1 MDTTN
6 HQILAM
12 ADVDVLEEDQVK
24 INRFSRL
31 NLRVKD
37 VELEIE
43 QLKAKIQTCRD
54 AAEEL
59 EMCMDSDGLM
69 LAVGEA
75 FFPVDDTLASEQV
88 EKARSLAQAMLD
100 DLVNEE
106 ESIRKEMAILKS
118 GLYSKF
124 GTSINLED
132 K

>member
-1 MDTTN
+1 
-6 HQILAM
+6 M

-37 VELEIE
+37 VEIEIE
-43 QLKAKIQTCRD
+43 QLRAKIQTCRD

-88 EKARSLAQAMLD
+88 DKARSLAQTMLD

-106 ESIRKEMAILKS
+106 ETIRKEMSTLKS

-124 GTSINLED
+124 GSSINLED